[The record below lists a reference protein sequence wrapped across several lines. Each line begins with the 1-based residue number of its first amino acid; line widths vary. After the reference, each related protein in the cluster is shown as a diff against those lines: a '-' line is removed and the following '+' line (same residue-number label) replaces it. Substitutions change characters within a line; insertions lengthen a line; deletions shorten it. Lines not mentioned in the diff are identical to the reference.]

1 LKLRDVDG
9 VALRA
14 EESEQCDQCVITAT
28 EGATRCGVRL
38 PQFVPV
44 MLTMSDDAS
53 MRGHVSGHHGA
64 EIV

>member
-9 VALRA
+9 VALCA

-28 EGATRCGVRL
+28 ECATRCRVRL

-44 MLTMSDDAS
+44 VLTMSDDTG